1 MAFFNSKIVNN
12 LKINLF
18 KILNKFKYIFELIVS
33 TPYSGWI
40 ITLQLVSGFF
50 SITGIPMLI
59 PVLEYIRTDVSGTE
73 KQGHMEF
80 FNYVF
85 SFIGVGPSFYSVL
98 IVASA
103 FILFGQIL
111 VFVSTTIAQVA
122 QIKLAGEYRKK
133 LFNSYLKV
141 DWLWLTGDKSGE
153 MNNAIIREVELASV
167 AHLNSQRLV
176 IYLTQ
181 LMIFLALSLKLSFK
195 VTLLAFV
202 VYGFLIF
209 INAKNTGAV
218 QTLAEHYNEISKRLS
233 TLTAN
238 LLQNKKFFK
247 SSMTDKGLLGKMFSC
262 IDQAMH
268 NARILNLREQLQIS
282 WTFLATFT
290 FLICLIMGHRLL
302 RVGFSEL
309 LVVLLVFQ
317 RLSPQF
323 SSLCENYL
331 ALNNHIPAYKSV
343 VNRLADHEKNEEI
356 SGDEIF
362 KFDRNIRFENVSF
375 SYPHGKKVIKGVNFE
390 IKPYQ
395 TVAFIGTSGVGKSTI
410 LDLILCLL
418 KPARGTIFYGE
429 ISHDRLDIFAFRKE
443 VAYVS
448 QDVTL
453 LDGTVKENLVI
464 GCPKA
469 TDQMIEDICRKVHI
483 DKFVNELPE
492 GIQTEI
498 GENGIK
504 LSGGQ
509 RQRLGLGRALFM
521 NPKILILDEAT
532 SDLDTE
538 TEMLIQES
546 IKALNQS
553 MTIIIVA
560 HRLSTVKSAD
570 MIYVIED
577 GLVCEAGTYSELLN
591 KKGRLYYLDSL
602 TRVRKLRR

>member
-1 MAFFNSKIVNN
+1 MYFYNLLSK
-12 LKINLF
+12 L
-18 KILNKFKYIFELIVS
+18 KYIFTLVIT
-33 TPYSGWI
+33 TPYYGWI
-40 ITLQLVSGFF
+40 IFLQIISGFF
-50 SITGIPMLI
+50 SIAGIPMLI
-59 PVLEYIRTDVSGTE
+59 PVLEYIRTDISGAE
-73 KQGHMEF
+73 KQGHMGF

-85 SFIGVGPSFYSVL
+85 SFIGVRPSFYSVL
-98 IVASA
+98 IVSSVL
-103 FILFGQIL
+103 ILLGQIL
-111 VFVSTTIAQVA
+111 VFVSTTIAQFA
-122 QIKLAGEYRKK
+122 QIKLSGEYRKK
-133 LFNSYLKV
+133 LFNSYLAV
-141 DWLWLTGDKSGE
+141 DWLWLTRDKSGE
-153 MNNAIIREVELASV
+153 MNHAIIREVELASV
-167 AHLNSQRLV
+167 AHLNSQRIV

-181 LMIFLALSLKLSFK
+181 LMVFLALSIKLSFK
-195 VTLLAFV
+195 VTMLAFV
-202 VYGFLIF
+202 IYGFLII
-209 INAKNTGAV
+209 INAKNTSYV
-218 QTLAEHYNEISKRLS
+218 QSLSENFNETFKRLS

-238 LLQNKKFFK
+238 ILQNKKFFK
-247 SSMTDKGLLGKMFSC
+247 SSIAYKGFVSKVFHC
-262 IDQAMH
+262 IDQTMH
-268 NARILNLREQLQIS
+268 TAKILNIREQLQIS
-282 WTFLATFT
+282 WTFLVTFT
-290 FLICLIMGHRLL
+290 FLICLIMSHRIL

-323 SSLCENYL
+323 SSLFENYL
-331 ALNNHIPAYKSV
+331 ALNKNIPIHQSITH
-343 VNRLADHEKNEEI
+343 RLNDIKKNKELC
-356 SGDEIF
+356 GDEIYQFNKSITF
-362 KFDRNIRFENVSF
+362 KEVGFRYPEGKRVINNINL
-375 SYPHGKKVIKGVNFE
+375 E
-390 IKPYQ
+390 IKPCQ
-395 TVAFIGTSGVGKSTI
+395 TVAFVGTSGAGKSTI

-577 GLVCEAGTYSELLN
+577 GTICEAGTYSELLD
-591 KKGRLYYLDSL
+591 KKGRLHYLDSL
-602 TRVRKLRR
+602 QSITT

>member
-1 MAFFNSKIVNN
+1 MYFYNLLSK
-12 LKINLF
+12 L
-18 KILNKFKYIFELIVS
+18 KYIFTLVIT
-33 TPYSGWI
+33 TPYYGCI
-40 ITLQLVSGFF
+40 IFLQIISGFF
-50 SITGIPMLI
+50 SIAGIPMLI
-59 PVLEYIRTDVSGTE
+59 PVLEYIRTDISGAE
-73 KQGHMEF
+73 KQGHMGF

-85 SFIGVGPSFYSVL
+85 SFIGVRPSFYSVL
-98 IVASA
+98 IVSSVL
-103 FILFGQIL
+103 ILLGQIL
-111 VFVSTTIAQVA
+111 VFVSTTIAQFA
-122 QIKLAGEYRKK
+122 QIKLSGEYRKK
-133 LFNSYLKV
+133 LFNSYLAV
-141 DWLWLTGDKSGE
+141 DWLWLTRDKSGE
-153 MNNAIIREVELASV
+153 MNHAIIREVELASV
-167 AHLNSQRLV
+167 AHLNSQRIV

-181 LMIFLALSLKLSFK
+181 LMVFLALSIKL
-195 VTLLAFV
+195 
-202 VYGFLIF
+202 
-209 INAKNTGAV
+209 
-218 QTLAEHYNEISKRLS
+218 
-233 TLTAN
+233 
-238 LLQNKKFFK
+238 FFK
-247 SSMTDKGLLGKMFSC
+247 FTIAYKGFVSKVFHC
-262 IDQAMH
+262 IDQTMH
-268 NARILNLREQLQIS
+268 TAKILNIREQLQIS
-282 WTFLATFT
+282 WTFLVTFT
-290 FLICLIMGHRLL
+290 FLICLIMSHRIL

-323 SSLCENYL
+323 SSLFENYL
-331 ALNNHIPAYKSV
+331 ALNKNIPIHQSITH
-343 VNRLADHEKNEEI
+343 RLNDIKKNKELC
-356 SGDEIF
+356 GDEIYQFNKSITF
-362 KFDRNIRFENVSF
+362 KEVGFRYPEGKRVINNINL
-375 SYPHGKKVIKGVNFE
+375 E
-390 IKPYQ
+390 IKPCQ
-395 TVAFIGTSGVGKSTI
+395 TVAFVGTSGAGKSTI

-538 TEMLIQES
+538 TEMLIQEY
-546 IKALNQS
+546 IKALNQN

>member
-1 MAFFNSKIVNN
+1 MYFYNLLSK
-12 LKINLF
+12 L
-18 KILNKFKYIFELIVS
+18 KYIFTLVIT
-33 TPYSGWI
+33 TPYYGWI
-40 ITLQLVSGFF
+40 IFLQIISGFF
-50 SITGIPMLI
+50 SIAGIPMLI
-59 PVLEYIRTDVSGTE
+59 PVLEYIRTDISGAE
-73 KQGHMEF
+73 KQGHMGF

-85 SFIGVGPSFYSVL
+85 SFIGVRPSFYSVL
-98 IVASA
+98 IVSSVL
-103 FILFGQIL
+103 ILLGQIL
-111 VFVSTTIAQVA
+111 VFVSTTIAQFA
-122 QIKLAGEYRKK
+122 QIKLSGEYRKK
-133 LFNSYLKV
+133 LFNSYLAV
-141 DWLWLTGDKSGE
+141 DWLWLTRDKSGE
-153 MNNAIIREVELASV
+153 MNHAIIREVELASV
-167 AHLNSQRLV
+167 AHLNSQRIV

-181 LMIFLALSLKLSFK
+181 LMVFLALSIKLSFK
-195 VTLLAFV
+195 VTMLAFV
-202 VYGFLIF
+202 IYGFLII
-209 INAKNTGAV
+209 INAKNTSYV
-218 QTLAEHYNEISKRLS
+218 QSLSENFNETFKRLS

-238 LLQNKKFFK
+238 ILQNKKFFK
-247 SSMTDKGLLGKMFSC
+247 SSIAYKGFVSKVFHC
-262 IDQAMH
+262 IDQTMH
-268 NARILNLREQLQIS
+268 TAKILNIREQLQIS
-282 WTFLATFT
+282 WTFLVTFT
-290 FLICLIMGHRLL
+290 FLICLIMSHRIL

-323 SSLCENYL
+323 SSLFENYL
-331 ALNNHIPAYKSV
+331 ALNKNIPIHQSITH
-343 VNRLADHEKNEEI
+343 RLNDIKKNKELC
-356 SGDEIF
+356 GDEIYQFNKSITF
-362 KFDRNIRFENVSF
+362 KEVGFRYPEGKRVINNINL
-375 SYPHGKKVIKGVNFE
+375 E
-390 IKPYQ
+390 IKPCQ
-395 TVAFIGTSGVGKSTI
+395 TVAFVGTSGAGKSTI

-464 GCPKA
+464 GCPDA

-483 DKFVNELPE
+483 DKFINELPE

-577 GLVCEAGTYSELLN
+577 GTICEAGTYSELLD
-591 KKGRLYYLDSL
+591 KKGRLHYLDSL
-602 TRVRKLRR
+602 QY

>member
-1 MAFFNSKIVNN
+1 MYFYNLLSK
-12 LKINLF
+12 L
-18 KILNKFKYIFELIVS
+18 KYIFTLVIT
-33 TPYSGWI
+33 TPYYGWI
-40 ITLQLVSGFF
+40 IFLQIISGFF
-50 SITGIPMLI
+50 SIAGIPMLI
-59 PVLEYIRTDVSGTE
+59 PVLEYIRTDISGAE
-73 KQGHMEF
+73 KQGHMGF

-85 SFIGVGPSFYSVL
+85 SFIGVRPSFYSVL
-98 IVASA
+98 IVSSVL
-103 FILFGQIL
+103 ILLGQIL
-111 VFVSTTIAQVA
+111 VFVSTTIAQFA
-122 QIKLAGEYRKK
+122 QIKLSGEYRKK
-133 LFNSYLKV
+133 LFNSYLAV
-141 DWLWLTGDKSGE
+141 DWLWLTRDKSGE
-153 MNNAIIREVELASV
+153 MNHAIIREVELASV
-167 AHLNSQRLV
+167 AHLNSQRIV

-181 LMIFLALSLKLSFK
+181 LMVFLALSIKLSFK
-195 VTLLAFV
+195 VTMLAFV
-202 VYGFLIF
+202 IYGFLII
-209 INAKNTGAV
+209 INAKNTSYV
-218 QTLAEHYNEISKRLS
+218 QSLSENFNETFKRLS

-238 LLQNKKFFK
+238 ILQNKKFFK
-247 SSMTDKGLLGKMFSC
+247 SSIAYKGFVSKVFHC
-262 IDQAMH
+262 IDQTMH
-268 NARILNLREQLQIS
+268 TAKILNIREQLQIS
-282 WTFLATFT
+282 WTFLVTFT
-290 FLICLIMGHRLL
+290 FLICLIMSHRIL

-323 SSLCENYL
+323 SSLFENYL
-331 ALNNHIPAYKSV
+331 ALNKNIPIHQSITH
-343 VNRLADHEKNEEI
+343 RLNDIKKNKELC
-356 SGDEIF
+356 GDEIYQFNKSITF
-362 KFDRNIRFENVSF
+362 KEVGFRYPEGKRVINNINL
-375 SYPHGKKVIKGVNFE
+375 E
-390 IKPYQ
+390 IKPCQ
-395 TVAFIGTSGVGKSTI
+395 TVAFVGTSGAGKSTI

-453 LDGTVKENLVI
+453 LDGTVKENLV
-464 GCPKA
+464 
-469 TDQMIEDICRKVHI
+469 
-483 DKFVNELPE
+483 
-492 GIQTEI
+492 IQTEI

-577 GLVCEAGTYSELLN
+577 GTICEAGTYSELLD
-591 KKGRLYYLDSL
+591 KKGRLHYLDSL
-602 TRVRKLRR
+602 QSITT

>member
-1 MAFFNSKIVNN
+1 MYFYNLLSK
-12 LKINLF
+12 L
-18 KILNKFKYIFELIVS
+18 KYIFTLVIT
-33 TPYSGWI
+33 TPYYGWI
-40 ITLQLVSGFF
+40 IFLQILSGFF
-50 SITGIPMLI
+50 SIAGIPMLI
-59 PVLEYIRTDVSGTE
+59 PVLEYIRTDISGAE
-73 KQGHMEF
+73 KQGHMGF

-85 SFIGVGPSFYSVL
+85 SFIGVRPSFYSVL
-98 IVASA
+98 IVSSVL
-103 FILFGQIL
+103 ILLGQIL
-111 VFVSTTIAQVA
+111 VFVSTTIAQFA
-122 QIKLAGEYRKK
+122 QIKLSGEYRKK
-133 LFNSYLKV
+133 LFNSYLAV
-141 DWLWLTGDKSGE
+141 DWLWLTRDKSGE
-153 MNNAIIREVELASV
+153 MNHAIIREVELASV
-167 AHLNSQRLV
+167 SHLNSQRIV

-181 LMIFLALSLKLSFK
+181 LMVFLALSIKLSFK
-195 VTLLAFV
+195 VTMLAFV
-202 VYGFLIF
+202 IYGFLII
-209 INAKNTGAV
+209 INAKNTSYV
-218 QTLAEHYNEISKRLS
+218 QSLSENFNETFKRLS

-238 LLQNKKFFK
+238 ILQNKKFFK
-247 SSMTDKGLLGKMFSC
+247 SSIAYKGFVSKVFHC
-262 IDQAMH
+262 IDQTMH
-268 NARILNLREQLQIS
+268 TAKILNIREQLQIS
-282 WTFLATFT
+282 WTFLVTFT
-290 FLICLIMGHRLL
+290 FLICLIMSHRIL

-323 SSLCENYL
+323 SSLFENYL
-331 ALNNHIPAYKSV
+331 ALNKNIPIHQSITH
-343 VNRLADHEKNEEI
+343 RLNDIKKNKELC
-356 SGDEIF
+356 GDEIYQFNKSITF
-362 KFDRNIRFENVSF
+362 KEVGFRYPEGKRVINNINL
-375 SYPHGKKVIKGVNFE
+375 E
-390 IKPYQ
+390 IKPCQ
-395 TVAFIGTSGVGKSTI
+395 TVAFVGTSGAGKSTI

-577 GLVCEAGTYSELLN
+577 GTICEAGTYSELLD
-591 KKGRLYYLDSL
+591 KKGRLHYLDSL
-602 TRVRKLRR
+602 QSITT